1 MAATAKGLPTYEKS
15 TAQRRQA
22 QDRLLAANPHL
33 AARGS
38 VYPAGVLII
47 LPEVAEPVAVGQIRL
62 WGRT

>member
-1 MAATAKGLPTYEKS
+1 M
-15 TAQRRQA
+15 
-22 QDRLLAANPHL
+22 